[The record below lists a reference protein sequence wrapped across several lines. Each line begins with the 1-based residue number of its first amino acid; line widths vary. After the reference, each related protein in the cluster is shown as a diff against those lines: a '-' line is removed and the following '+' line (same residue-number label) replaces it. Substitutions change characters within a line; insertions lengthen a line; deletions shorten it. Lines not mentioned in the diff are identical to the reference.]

1 MVQAQAKNE
10 WGGDA
15 ALGKGFV
22 MFTLANQVRCLFLA
36 VALAL
41 AGPAI
46 VGFSTTVSAASIVA
60 TVNGKAIT
68 TGDLNRRISFL
79 RLKRTKGNLK
89 QIARKELIDEMLKRE
104 EIIRVG
110 ASVSTQEVEASYQR
124 FAAGNKLT
132 PKQLASIL
140 NQSGVT
146 VGHFKSYIAVSM
158 SWPNVVRARYGS
170 GGTKAVQDLVERMSE
185 RGEKPKT
192 TEFMLQQVIF
202 VVPERRRS
210 AILGKRKRE
219 AQAARKKYP
228 GCEQGKVFAAT
239 MHDVSIRDL
248 GRILEPQLPGN
259 WKKQIV
265 ATDAGGTTPVQATER
280 GIEFIAVCG
289 RREVSDDAAAEV
301 VFQAEDL
308 QQAEAAADDPNS
320 ERYLKELREKAYIV
334 EK

>member
-1 MVQAQAKNE
+1 MN
-10 WGGDA
+10 GA
-15 ALGKGFV
+15 AMPLLGKGFV

-36 VALAL
+36 FALAL
-41 AGPAI
+41 SGPAI
-46 VGFSTTVSAASIVA
+46 VGFSTTVSAAGIVA

-68 TGDLNRRISFL
+68 TGDLNKRISFL

-89 QIARKELIDEMLKRE
+89 KIAREELIDEMLMRE
-104 EIIRVG
+104 EILRVG

-132 PKQLASIL
+132 TKQLAGIL

-158 SWPNVVRARYGS
+158 SWPRLVDARYGT
-170 GGTKAVQDLVERMSE
+170 GGTKAVQDLVERMTE

-202 VVPERRRS
+202 VVPDNRRN

-219 AQAARKKYP
+219 AQAARKKFP
-228 GCEQGKVFAAT
+228 GCKQGKAFAAT
-239 MHDVSIRDL
+239 MHDVSIRNL
-248 GRILEPQLPGN
+248 GRILEPQLPEN
-259 WKKQIV
+259 WKKQVI
-265 ATDAGGTTPVQATER
+265 ATEVGGTTSVLATER

-308 QQAEAAADDPNS
+308 KKAEAAADNPDS
-320 ERYLKELREKAYIV
+320 KRYLKELREKAYIV